1 MNLGV
6 FVCFIVEFHLAIAEL
21 KIDVFYR
28 PRIKALYQLE
38 LDVRQTHF

>member
-6 FVCFIVEFHLAIAEL
+6 FVCFFIEFHLAIAEL

-28 PRIKALYQLE
+28 PRMSALRKNHQ
-38 LDVRQTHF
+38 DVGQT